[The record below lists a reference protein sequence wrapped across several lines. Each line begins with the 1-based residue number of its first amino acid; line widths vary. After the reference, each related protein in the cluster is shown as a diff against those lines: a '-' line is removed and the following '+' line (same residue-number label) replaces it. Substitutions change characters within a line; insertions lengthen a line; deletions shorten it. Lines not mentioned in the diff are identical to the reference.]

1 MRWVSISDFPDYE
14 ISEAGD
20 VRRLT
25 QGGRRYPIGYVL
37 TPKPHQRGYVYF
49 ILNDATGKPKTM
61 LGHRLV
67 ALAFHGE
74 PPTPE
79 HEVAHNDGTRTNNH
93 WQNLRWATP
102 TENQADRHKHG
113 TALSGEQLAYAKL
126 TAEEVSSIRAAYA
139 KGGQRYRGGSITMQA
154 LADQYGMSLAQI
166 SRIINGARWAA

>member
-1 MRWVSISDFPDYE
+1 MRWVSISEFPDYE

-49 ILNDATGKPKTM
+49 ILNDASGNPKTM

-67 ALAFHGE
+67 ALAFHGD

-79 HEVAHNDGTRTNNH
+79 HEVAHNDGTRTTITGRTCAGRRP
-93 WQNLRWATP
+93 QRTKP
-102 TENQADRHKHG
+102 IGTSTEPPFQASNWRMP
-113 TALSGEQLAYAKL
+113 S
-126 TAEEVSSIRAAYA
+126 
-139 KGGQRYRGGSITMQA
+139 
-154 LADQYGMSLAQI
+154 
-166 SRIINGARWAA
+166 